1 MLKKL
6 YIQNYAL
13 IDSLEIAF
21 HQGLSVVTGETG
33 AGKSIILG
41 AIGLILGQRADAK
54 SVKNGT
60 SRCLI
65 EGTFDIAAYGLEP
78 FFEEND
84 LEYEQGICLMRRE
97 LTSTGKSRAFI
108 NDTPVTLA
116 QMKELGSRLLD
127 IHSQHQNLL
136 LGDARFQLNVL
147 DLCTGDKDVLPEYK
161 SVFAEYK
168 RLSRQLESL
177 KEEAAQARQEEDYI
191 RFQYRQLQE
200 ASLQEGELE
209 ELEDEQQTLTHA
221 EEIKHSLF
229 SVSDVL
235 LGEERGILYALKDSS
250 DKLSALTRVYP
261 KIAELA
267 DRMQSDVIDLKDI
280 ASEIDSEQERVSFDS
295 ERSTYVQE
303 RLDTLY
309 ALLQK
314 HRMSSVT
321 ELLNLQEQWGEKLL
335 LIDDSDIRISECEKA
350 LSLCSKRV
358 EALAGQ
364 LSDLRHQAADE
375 FRELLTQMVRP
386 LGMPNIRFELLFS
399 PKPFDESGAEDVQ
412 FMFSANKNQPL
423 QPVSETASG
432 GEISRL
438 MLCVKALIAGKVAL
452 PTIIFDEIDTGVSG
466 EIADKMGNIMRE
478 MSCYMQVIAITH
490 LPQVAVKGNAHY
502 KVYKTDQEDHT
513 VTRIVELTEA
523 ERVEE
528 IARMLSGAEMT
539 AAALDNAR
547 ALLKNVQQKADHG
560 KI

>member
-41 AIGLILGQRADAK
+41 AIGLILGQRADTK
-54 SVKNGT
+54 SVKNGAT
-60 SRCLI
+60 RCLI
-65 EGTFDIAAYGLEP
+65 EGTFDIAAYGLES

-136 LGDARFQLNVL
+136 LNDTRFQLHVL
-147 DLCTGDKDVLPEYK
+147 DVWSGDKAILPEYRTA
-161 SVFAEYK
+161 FAEYK
-168 RLSRQLESL
+168 QLFRQLASL
-177 KEEAAQARQEEDYI
+177 REEAAQARQEEDYI
-191 RFQYRQLQE
+191 RFQYQQLQE

-280 ASEIDSEQERVSFDS
+280 ASEIDNEQERVTFDS

-314 HRMSSVT
+314 HRMNSIT

-350 LSLCSKRV
+350 LSLCRKRV
-358 EALAGQ
+358 EALSEQ
-364 LSDLRHQAADE
+364 LSALRHQAADE
-375 FRELLTQMVRP
+375 FRESLTQVVRP
-386 LGMPNIRFELLFS
+386 LGMPNIRFDLLFS
-399 PKPFDESGAEDVQ
+399 SKPFDESGAEDVQ

-438 MLCVKALIAGKVAL
+438 MLCIKALIAGKIAL

-466 EIADKMGNIMRE
+466 EIADKMGNIMCD
-478 MSCYMQVIAITH
+478 MSRYMQVMAITH
-490 LPQVAVKGNAHY
+490 LPQVAVKGNRHY
-502 KVYKTDQEDHT
+502 KVYKTDQDEHT
-513 VTRIVELTEA
+513 VTRIVALTEA
-523 ERVEE
+523 ERIEE

-560 KI
+560 KK